1 MAQRFTPDQL
11 DRLQAAVAEA
21 ETRTSAEIVPC
32 VVKRSDRY
40 PEALA
45 RGAVWGGVIALVA
58 RTLFDLLHTGMGWGW
73 LHSEWGVC
81 LVVTVGLIVGALLGG
96 LVPSIRRA
104 LVGSARM
111 DQMVHRRAMRAFVEE
126 EVFNTKGRTGVLLL
140 LSLDEHRVEVLA
152 DEGISSKV
160 APEAW
165 GELTARIIDGI
176 RDGDLPAA
184 LIDVFDRVGVLLGES
199 GLPVGPDDV
208 DELDNHLRIYAE

>member
-1 MAQRFTPDQL
+1 MVQRFTPDQL

-58 RTLFDLLHTGMGWGW
+58 WTLFDVVHTGMGWGW

-81 LVVTVGLIVGALLGG
+81 VGVTVGLIGGALMGG
-96 LVPSIRRA
+96 TVPIVRRA
-104 LVGSARM
+104 LVGGARM
-111 DQMVHRRAMRAFVEE
+111 DHMVHLRAMRAFVEE
-126 EVFNTKGRTGVLLL
+126 GVFSTKGRTGVLLL

-152 DEGISSKV
+152 DEGISSRV

-165 GELTARIIDGI
+165 GELTALIIQGI
-176 RDGDLPAA
+176 RGGDLAGA
-184 LIDVFDRVGVLLGES
+184 LVDVFDRVGVLLGES
-199 GLPVGPDDV
+199 GLPIAPDDV

>member
-1 MAQRFTPDQL
+1 MAQRFTPAQL

-21 ETRTSAEIVPC
+21 ETRTSAEIVPY

-58 RTLFDLLHTGMGWGW
+58 WTLFDLLHAGMGWGW

-81 LVVTVGLIVGALLGG
+81 LVVTVGLSAGAVLGATVPG
-96 LVPSIRRA
+96 LRRA
-104 LVGSARM
+104 LVGSERM
-111 DQMVHRRAMRAFVEE
+111 NQMVHRRAMRAFVEE
-126 EVFNTKGRTGVLLL
+126 EVFNTTGRTGVLLL

-165 GELTARIIDGI
+165 GEMTARIISGV

-199 GLPVGPDDV
+199 GLPVAPDDV
-208 DELDNHLRIYAE
+208 DELANHLRVYAE